1 MPRPIKS
8 RDEGLSRDEAQCV
21 YEWLVDT
28 MHFPPPRGGKF
39 HLLHRTP
46 SAIAEEYEVKEIAI
60 IVASRR
66 KIAETV

>member
-8 RDEGLSRDEAQCV
+8 KNEELSRDEAQCV
-21 YEWLVDT
+21 VDWLVNT

-46 SAIAEEYEVKEIAI
+46 LSVAEEYEVKEIAI
-60 IVASRR
+60 INAARR
-66 KIAETV
+66 KIAETA